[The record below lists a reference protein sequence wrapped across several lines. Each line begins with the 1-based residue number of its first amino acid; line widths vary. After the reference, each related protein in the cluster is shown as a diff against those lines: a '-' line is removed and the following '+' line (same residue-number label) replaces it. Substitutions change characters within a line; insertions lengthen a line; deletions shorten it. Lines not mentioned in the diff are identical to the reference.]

1 MNAANPSFSQLAIRY
16 ASYPTIM
23 GSTAFVLLILVG
35 DGLPY
40 LPTVPIVVA
49 AALLAVAMLERRLPF
64 HREWLHDHRDAACDA
79 THAIVNLATL
89 LSVHW
94 FITLLPSQWLASSVW
109 PTDWPLVAQALL
121 VGLVLDLSL
130 YSVHW
135 FSHRYAWLWKFHAIH
150 HSSERLYWLNGERRH
165 PLHAMMM
172 AGPGLLIVVLLGA
185 PSLAVGVWLG
195 VLAVHLAFQHSNLDY
210 RVGPLRYLVGAAEV
224 HRWHHKRE
232 YEDAQVNFGEFWM
245 IWDHAFGTFKL
256 PRQALGATD
265 VGLSDRAFPMR
276 YAAQLVYPLTRRDP
290 DAELIAQRRLQA
302 ASIAFVRECRVARVH
317 EDARDLPTAWRAHE
331 LAHIIGQPYLRL
343 HLLSHW
349 QMVGLAW
356 RTGNTAECRAQAVRL
371 ILTPLAHLTGR
382 TPLNNVGTRRVGLLD
397 QGSWPT
403 ELEPMT
409 FQRREAKG

>member
-1 MNAANPSFSQLAIRY
+1 MTATSLSFSQLAIRY
-16 ASYPTIM
+16 ASYPAIL
-23 GSTAFVLLILVG
+23 GATAYVLLVLVG
-35 DGLPY
+35 DSLPY
-40 LPTVPIVVA
+40 LPTVPLVVA
-49 AALLAVAMLERRLPF
+49 AALLAVALLERRLPF
-64 HREWLHDHRDAACDA
+64 HREWLRDHRDAACDA
-79 THAIVNLATL
+79 THAVVNLAIL
-89 LSVHW
+89 LSVHGL
-94 FITLLPSQWLASSVW
+94 IALLPSQWLPGSVW
-109 PTDWPLVAQALL
+109 PAGWPLVAQALL

-135 FSHRYAWLWKFHAIH
+135 VSHRYAWLWKFHAIH

-185 PSLAVGVWLG
+185 PSLAVGAWLG

-256 PRQALGATD
+256 PRQTLGPAD

-276 YAAQLVYPLTRRDP
+276 YAAQLLYPLTQQDSEAVRVR
-290 DAELIAQRRLQA
+290 EEQFEA
-302 ASIAFVRECRVARVH
+302 ARIAFRRESAIARTQEH
-317 EDARDLPTAWRAHE
+317 AWHLPAAWRAHE
-331 LAHIIGQPYLRL
+331 LAHVIGQPYLRL

-349 QMVGLAW
+349 QMLGLAW
-356 RTGNTAECRAQAVRL
+356 RTGDSAECGAQALRL
-371 ILTPLAHLTGR
+371 MLTPLAHFTGR
-382 TPLNNVGTRRVGLLD
+382 TPPYNVGTRRVGLLD
-397 QGSWPT
+397 TGGWPT
-403 ELEPMT
+403 ELDPMT
-409 FQRREAKG
+409 LQRREASR